1 MKKSFLPAMLLMT
14 FGSLTVHANKTDIYI
29 DAVRAEGA
37 LAPKAVELDKLFCVA
52 GTKLGEEKKKT
63 TLCAHEVKAMMQH
76 FAMTQNLGLA
86 SNASIQGP
94 EHHFQNTSI
103 IFRANLEIQ
112 KKKDGT
118 PQTVLRLQRLKG
130 AIRQSGQGAGQPI
143 SSLPKKLRNRI
154 YRRRFVGF
162 AAAQKGQVVHP
173 LSVR

>member
-1 MKKSFLPAMLLMT
+1 MKKSFLPALLLMT
-14 FGSLTVHANKTDIYI
+14 FGSLTVHANETDIYI

-130 AIRQSGQGAGQPI
+130 GNPPKMIKEQVLPI
-143 SSLPKKLRNRI
+143 SSLPKNYEIAFIKDVLLNLLQHKK
-154 YRRRFVGF
+154 V
-162 AAAQKGQVVHP
+162 K
-173 LSVR
+173 